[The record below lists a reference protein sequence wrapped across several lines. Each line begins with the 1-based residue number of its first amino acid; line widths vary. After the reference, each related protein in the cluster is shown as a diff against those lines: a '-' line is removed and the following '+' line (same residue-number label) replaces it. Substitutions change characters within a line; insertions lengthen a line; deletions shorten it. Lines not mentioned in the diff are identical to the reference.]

1 MENKI
6 NIRYV
11 DEQINNINYDH
22 NILYSE
28 IENIMKSE
36 GMIDLGENK
45 FSFFGIFDI
54 KVDIIPDIIER
65 KSVMTLVVN
74 ILEHLKNLEISY
86 KSIRFKINLEV
97 INENR
102 LNIITNNN
110 NSSNE
115 IKSLLNELYKDIYKT
130 DVKFFSYNFNNQK
143 FVYSFLL
150 LLSILEKSS
159 LISMSH
165 QLNVEVIKVEKNFN
179 SMKIKDDTIQKIIN
193 VIGNN

>member
-11 DEQINNINYDH
+11 DEQINNINYDY

-45 FSFFGIFDI
+45 FSFFGLFDI
-54 KVDIIPDIIER
+54 KVDVIPDIIER
-65 KSVMTLVVN
+65 KSVITLVVN

-102 LNIITNNN
+102 LNIITINN

-115 IKSLLNELYKDIYKT
+115 IKILLNELYKDRYKT
-130 DVKFFSYNFNNQK
+130 DVRFFNYNFNNQK

-165 QLNVEVIKVEKNFN
+165 QLNVEAIKVEKKFN
-179 SMKIKDDTIQKIIN
+179 SMKIKDDTIQKIID